1 MTKEL
6 TPWQSFKDEYDLDDQ
21 KLGLFIKFIDFLDKE
36 NQKTNLTGLAETAD
50 MINYHLKDS
59 LSLMKFEYLSEKT
72 IVDIGSGAGFPGLP
86 IAIATNCNITLL
98 EIREKRIKFLEQ
110 SKDILGLDN
119 ITVDSRD
126 WLTFIRAKR
135 DPVDYYIARAS
146 LQPEDLIKVFSRD
159 PDSTIVYWASEIWE
173 PSFKIKDYIVKDFLY
188 NVGERKRRLVFLK
201 KRK

>member
-6 TPWQSFKDEYDLDDQ
+6 TPWQSFKNEYDLDDQ

-59 LSLMKFEYLSEKT
+59 LSLMKFEDLSEKT

-86 IAIATNCNITLL
+86 LAIATNCNITLL
-98 EIREKRIKFLEQ
+98 EIREKRIKFLEE
-110 SKDILGLDN
+110 SKDILGLN
-119 ITVDSRD
+119 NATVDSRD

-173 PSFKIKDYIVKDFLY
+173 PSDKIKDYIVKDFPY
-188 NVGERKRRLVFLK
+188 NVGERERRLVFLK